1 MRSWSKLGAVPSSS
15 AGTVFRFNRYDERC
29 QVRDELPR
37 IGDLRAAT
45 PGPSGSVLLLVAIV
59 LENSNT
65 SCRFLTFR
73 PGQAKSMPRRFI
85 LQPLLETNTASYS
98 EAARDVG
105 SATGDEVGRW
115 SGASSFVY
123 ITGILGRSFAG
134 TGCSVGFLKQGSALT
149 ADLTYSVVEVKGGAG
164 YAVG

>member
-1 MRSWSKLGAVPSSS
+1 MSYQGSATCAPLPRALGDQYFFWLPLSWKILILLAVSYMPTGPSYEY
-15 AGTVFRFNRYDERC
+15 AKEVHLTAF
-29 QVRDELPR
+29 VRD
-37 IGDLRAAT
+37 
-45 PGPSGSVLLLVAIV
+45 
-59 LENSNT
+59 
-65 SCRFLTFR
+65 
-73 PGQAKSMPRRFI
+73 
-85 LQPLLETNTASYS
+85 NTASYS